1 MKNQK
6 CFIQKRYAVIGPMEV
21 IHLNAE
27 GTVNYFERY
36 GNTITSISNQMK
48 DVPEAFKM
56 QTEEQKAEVFT
67 C

>member
-1 MKNQK
+1 M
-6 CFIQKRYAVIGPMEV
+6 IGPMEV

-27 GTVNYFERY
+27 GTANYFERY

-56 QTEEQKAEVFT
+56 ETEEQKAEVYF

>member
-1 MKNQK
+1 M
-6 CFIQKRYAVIGPMEV
+6 IGPMEV

-56 QTEEQKAEVFT
+56 ETEEQKAEVYV

>member
-1 MKNQK
+1 
-6 CFIQKRYAVIGPMEV
+6 MEV

-56 QTEEQKAEVFT
+56 ETEEQKAEVFA